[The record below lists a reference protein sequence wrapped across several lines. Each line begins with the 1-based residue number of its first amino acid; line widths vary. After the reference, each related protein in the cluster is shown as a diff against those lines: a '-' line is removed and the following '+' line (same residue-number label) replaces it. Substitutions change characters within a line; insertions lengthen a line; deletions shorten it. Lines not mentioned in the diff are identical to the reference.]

1 MTSCPRSD
9 DFYLYLEGQ
18 LGPYRARALEEHIER
33 CGACREALAERR
45 LLHEAFTSLPP
56 FEVPADFARS
66 VMDSLPEPEA
76 ARGGW
81 LAPLLAAVASLV
93 VALLGF
99 NLLTGASLSD
109 VLVAAN
115 RMIGEAAAALLPLA
129 AKSLKIAAILLHA
142 ASDLADMLFAA
153 AGAAARA
160 LGPQG
165 LALLVGLGGAVF
177 LLALFG
183 ARRFLSQGEER

>member
-1 MTSCPRSD
+1 MTGCPPRED
-9 DFYLYLEGQ
+9 IYLYLEGE
-18 LGPYRARALEEHIER
+18 LGPYKARALEEHVER
-33 CGACREALAERR
+33 CEACREALAERR
-45 LLHEAFTSLPP
+45 LLHEAFTTLPP

-66 VMDSLPEPEA
+66 VMDSLPEPETV
-76 ARGGW
+76 RGGW

-93 VALLGF
+93 VGLLGF

-109 VLVAAN
+109 VLVTVN
-115 RMIGEAAAALLPLA
+115 RMIGAAAAGLLPLA

-142 ASDLADMLFAA
+142 ASDLAGMLFTT
-153 AGAAARA
+153 AGAAASA
-160 LGPQG
+160 LGPGG

-183 ARRFLSQGEER
+183 ARRLFSQGEEP